1 MEILLYSPNISKF
14 FLSKESRR
22 YTCPV
27 YYALNA
33 VIQVSFKHRKSLNI
47 SKYIIHKY
55 LDLSGSSN
63 FDHIHVNMYA
73 KSFPARMISLFQEG
87 NKTVSDVM

>member
-1 MEILLYSPNISKF
+1 MYSPNISKF
-14 FLSKESRR
+14 ILSKERR
-22 YTCPV
+22 RCTCPV

-55 LDLSGSSN
+55 LDLSASN